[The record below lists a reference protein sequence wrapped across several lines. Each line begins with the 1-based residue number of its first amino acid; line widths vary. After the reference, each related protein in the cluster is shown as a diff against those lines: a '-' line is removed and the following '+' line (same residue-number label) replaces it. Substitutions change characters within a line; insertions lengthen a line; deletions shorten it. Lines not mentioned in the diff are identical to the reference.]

1 MAPPNKKKGAMVEER
16 YDSIEKVC
24 MENPL
29 YGLVACPF
37 VAVFT
42 VVNIPFNVCRICYNS
57 CREERR
63 ENREFDEA
71 YNQLKSQKNRVQKAV
86 IKNQLA
92 F

>member
-1 MAPPNKKKGAMVEER
+1 MAPPNKKKGPMVEGR

-37 VAVFT
+37 VAVFS
-42 VVNIPFNVCRICYNS
+42 VVNIPFYMCRICYNS
-57 CREERR
+57 CCEERR
-63 ENREFDEA
+63 ENREFREA
-71 YNQLKSQKNRVQKAV
+71 YDRLKSQETRVKRAV
-86 IKNQLA
+86 IQNQLA